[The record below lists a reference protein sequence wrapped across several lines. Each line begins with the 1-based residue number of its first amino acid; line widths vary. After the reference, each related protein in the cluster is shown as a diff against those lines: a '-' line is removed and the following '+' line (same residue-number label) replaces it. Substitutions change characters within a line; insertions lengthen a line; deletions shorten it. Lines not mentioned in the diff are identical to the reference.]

1 MSRQFV
7 KYGEKTTEL
16 PEGMTLTQVKQQMAR
31 FFPELADPEVKTE
44 KKGEDTIH
52 TFSKKAGRKG
62 AGRKSAATPLA
73 TLTGRLR
80 KVRETPV
87 APPALVAVVLQAAD
101 DTRVDL
107 ETTLDAMQSEARAVR
122 EWRETAQQMPP
133 CWPAQNSQGLLL

>member
-1 MSRQFV
+1 MSKQFV
-7 KYGEKTTEL
+7 KYGEKTMEL
-16 PEGMTLTQVKQQMAR
+16 PASMTLTQAKQQMAR

-62 AGRKSAATPLA
+62 TD
-73 TLTGRLR
+73 TLTTLTRRLR
-80 KVRETPV
+80 RVRETPV
-87 APPALVAVVLQAAD
+87 AAPAVIAVALQAASD
-101 DTRVDL
+101 ADVDL